1 MGGWCCV
8 SVGLVGGEQRSIH
21 WLHAGGAGEG
31 AHQPVIYTVH
41 VVDVHAGQE
50 PDGVSIHKVHHA
62 NHTPA
67 QTGRQRLYHVGFRK
81 KLYLPTYLMQYFH
94 LLHIDIQHQ

>member
-41 VVDVHAGQE
+41 VVDVHAWQE
-50 PDGVSIHKVHHA
+50 PDGIPIHKVRHA

-67 QTGRQRLYHVGFRK
+67 QMGRQQNVYDVGLRN
-81 KLYLPTYLMQYFH
+81 KLYLMQYLH
-94 LLHIDIQHQ
+94 LFSTN